1 MPPNIMALYPNWL
14 ILYVLDNVIP
24 MIMLLLGA
32 LKILI
37 KSGRDLQRAFDIDY
51 YRFIMIVAELFQKAK
66 KIIYNFNEN
75 D

>member
-51 YRFIMIVAELFQKAK
+51 YRFIMIVAELFQKK
-66 KIIYNFNEN
+66 LRK
-75 D
+75 